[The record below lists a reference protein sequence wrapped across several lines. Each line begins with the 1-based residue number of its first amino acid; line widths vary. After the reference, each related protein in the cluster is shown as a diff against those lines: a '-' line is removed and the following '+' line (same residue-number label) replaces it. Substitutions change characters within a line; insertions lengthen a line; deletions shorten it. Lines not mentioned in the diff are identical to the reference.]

1 MRRNNLLRSIIVGIV
16 LVWAAVQIYPTIKVA
31 QLQKEANIY
40 SEQLQTLSN
49 LDSDEIRAGL
59 NAGDLPA
66 RLEKAIEDET
76 KLQDAYA
83 LAEKAA
89 LLHDDIVKEENHAI
103 KRGLDLLG
111 GTYLVYEVNLPQLT
125 QNIAKKHDA
134 RLDSL
139 LAKIEKQS
147 GASESDYFNTFS
159 NVFNEAGI
167 RLSLYFGKRI
177 QKNDEI
183 IKELKEQAADAVN
196 RTLEVLRNRVDQF
209 GVSEPS
215 ITKQGDNRIIIELA
229 GIKDVQR
236 AKEIIGKTALLE
248 FKLVKEP
255 DVNMAILQDIDNAL
269 KAKLNRMDS
278 QTKVDSGNDS
288 TATRPAARKDK
299 EVSVESLFGEGTT
312 IGDDSATDS
321 TVLVDEG
328 LVKENPFLSLLTS
341 FPGSRNSMGLPAKNL
356 QAVKR
361 IVNSPEILKAIPDN
375 VKIHFSNAPMIIE
388 EQEYYEMYF
397 LKKKA
402 EITGKYLEEANVS
415 ISSGSQSF
423 NQGQPLVNL
432 KFNTEGARIF
442 SVVTGANVNK
452 QLAIVLDG
460 KVASAPNISGK
471 IPGGSAQIEGS
482 FTMEEAKD
490 LAIVLRAG
498 ALPAPIHVI
507 EERTV
512 GPSLGQ
518 DSVHAGQ
525 FSLAVGIVLVII
537 FMAIYY
543 KISGLIA
550 DVALLLNLF
559 LILAALAFFHA
570 TLTLPGIAGIILTM
584 GMAVDAN
591 VLIFE
596 RIREELATGKT
607 VRAAI
612 DAGYD
617 RAFWTIFDA
626 NITTF
631 LTALVL
637 YQFGSGPVRGFA
649 VTLSIGILASMFT
662 AIVVTHLIFDAMNG
676 KRSLSKL
683 SI

>member
-1 MRRNNLLRSIIVGIV
+1 MRRNNLFRSIIVGIV
-16 LVWAAVQIYPTIKVA
+16 IIWSLAQLYPTMKVS
-31 QLQKEANIY
+31 QLQKEAKTY
-40 SEQLQTLSN
+40 TEQLQALSN
-49 LDSDEIRAGL
+49 LDADEIQAGL

-66 RLEKAIEDET
+66 RLEDAIQDDT
-76 KLQDAYA
+76 KLTEAYA

-89 LLHDDIVKEENHAI
+89 LLHDGIVKLENDAI
-103 KRGLDLLG
+103 KQGLDLLG
-111 GTYLVYEVNLPQLT
+111 GTYLVYEVNLPQLVL
-125 QNIAKKHDA
+125 NVAKKRDS

-139 LAKIEKQS
+139 LAKIELES

-159 NVFNEAGI
+159 QAFNDAGI
-167 RLSLYFGKRI
+167 RMSLYFGQRI
-177 QKNDEI
+177 QKDEEI
-183 IKELKEQAADAVN
+183 VDKLKEQAADAVN

-248 FKLVKEP
+248 FKLVKDP
-255 DVNMAILQDIDNAL
+255 DVNMAILQDIDKAL
-269 KAKLNRMDS
+269 KKKLSRSDAVAEL
-278 QTKVDSGNDS
+278 TATNDS
-288 TATRPAARKDK
+288 TATRPSKRKDT

-312 IGDDSATDS
+312 IGDESEGDS
-321 TVLVDEG
+321 TILVDEQ
-328 LVKENPFLSLLTS
+328 LAKDSPFLALLTS
-341 FPGSRNSMGLPAKNL
+341 FPGSRNSIGLPAKNL

-361 IVNSPEILKAIPDN
+361 IVNSPEVLKIIPAN
-375 VKIHFSNAPMIIE
+375 AQVHFSNEPQVFE

-397 LKKKA
+397 LKKEA
-402 EITGKYLEEANVS
+402 EITGKYLEEADVS
-415 ISSGSQSF
+415 IASGAQSF
-423 NQGQPLVNL
+423 NQGQPQVNL
-432 KFNTEGARIF
+432 KFNSEGARIF
-442 SVVTGANVNK
+442 AVATGANVNK

-518 DSVHAGQ
+518 DSVNAGQ
-525 FSLAVGIVLVII
+525 LSLGIGIALVIL
-537 FMAIYY
+537 FMIVYY
-543 KISGLIA
+543 KLSGLIA
-550 DVALLLNLF
+550 DVALILNLV

-637 YQFGSGPVRGFA
+637 YQFGTGPIRGFA

-662 AIVVTHLIFDAMNG
+662 AIVVTHLIYDTING